1 MKLNRFLLF
10 AITGAVIAASCTKLD
25 EVLPQSGTMLA
36 SQVQETNT
44 IAPSRASAAFA
55 GMFTN
60 IGKPAKMYSTPDDW
74 EFLMINFCNDLEGA
88 DALIA
93 DSNYNW
99 FSVCGELSSRNANY
113 RNPYIRYRAP
123 YNMIADV
130 NTFIAG
136 FPEDETTWT
145 DEILNMV
152 AQSRALRAYSY
163 MMLVPNYQFGY
174 SVAADKPCVPICSPD
189 IEDFTHNPRA
199 TVKQVMD
206 IVLADLNYA
215 VEKLAGSTRS
225 TKAYIDE
232 SVAHALR
239 ARVYLYMG
247 EWQKALDDA
256 NAAANGYKPKTIAD
270 LARPTFYDINEA
282 DWIWGYDMTEATAKN
297 YLYGTTSSWLRSF
310 SGWGYAPACQTTT
323 CINTLLWDMIPA
335 TDVRKGWWIDED
347 LKSPLIDDLTWPGC
361 AGDLAH
367 ASDGGDAKLPFL
379 PYTNVKFGCKT
390 IGTTTNDEDMPLIRV
405 EEMLL
410 IKFECMQRLGQ
421 DGVGEME
428 KFIREYRDPEY
439 KWSDKGLDPLDE
451 IWFQRRVELWGEGFY
466 TFDQKRL
473 NKPIVRFHDETNNI
487 SPAFRFNLAAD
498 DPWLLL
504 RFPQGEMDTN
514 FDIVD
519 NEGGQQPKTDE
530 GKTLRDGVTD

>member
-1 MKLNRFLLF
+1 MKLNRLLLL
-10 AITGAVIAASCTKLD
+10 ATIGAVAASSCTKLGD
-25 EVLPQSGTMLA
+25 VLPQSGTMLA

-44 IAPSRASAAFA
+44 IVPSRASAAFS

-60 IGKPAKMYSTPDDW
+60 IGKPDKMYATPDDW

-88 DALIA
+88 DAHIA
-93 DSNYNW
+93 DNNYNW
-99 FSVCGELSSRNANY
+99 FSPCGELSSRSPNY
-113 RNPYIRYRAP
+113 RNPLIRYRAP
-123 YNMIADV
+123 YNMISDI

-136 FPEDETTWT
+136 FPKDESTWT
-145 DEILNMV
+145 PETLNMI

-163 MMLVPNYQFGY
+163 MLLVPSFQFGY
-174 SVAADKPCVPICSPD
+174 SVAADKPCVPICSPT

-199 TVKQVMD
+199 TVKQVLD
-206 IVLADLNYA
+206 TVLTDLNYA
-215 VEKLAGSTRS
+215 VEKLAGASRT

-232 SVAHALR
+232 SVARAIR

-247 EWQKALDDA
+247 EWQKALEDA
-256 NAAANGYKPKTIAD
+256 TAAAKGYSPKTIAD
-270 LARPTFYDINEA
+270 LARPTFYDINEE
-282 DWIWGYDMTEATAKN
+282 DWIWGYDMTESTAQN
-297 YLYGTTSSWLRSF
+297 DIYATTSSWLRSF
-310 SGWGYAPACQTTT
+310 SGDGYAAATQSTT
-323 CINTLLWDMIPA
+323 CINTLLWNMIPES
-335 TDVRKGWWIDED
+335 DVRKGWWIDAN

-361 AGDLAH
+361 EGDVAH
-367 ASDGGDAKLPFL
+367 ANDGGYAKLPFI

-390 IGTTTNDEDMPLIRV
+390 IGTTVNDEDMPLIRV

-439 KWSDKGLDPLDE
+439 NWSDKGLEPLDE
-451 IWFQRRVELWGEGFY
+451 IWFQRRVELWGEGFFIY
-466 TFDQKRL
+466 DQKRL
-473 NKPIVRFHDETNNI
+473 NKPLVRFHDETSNI

-504 RFPQGEMDTN
+504 RFPQGEMNTN
-514 FDIVD
+514 YDIVD
-519 NEGGQQPKTDE
+519 NAGGHQPKTDE
-530 GKTLRDGVTD
+530 GKSLRDGVTD